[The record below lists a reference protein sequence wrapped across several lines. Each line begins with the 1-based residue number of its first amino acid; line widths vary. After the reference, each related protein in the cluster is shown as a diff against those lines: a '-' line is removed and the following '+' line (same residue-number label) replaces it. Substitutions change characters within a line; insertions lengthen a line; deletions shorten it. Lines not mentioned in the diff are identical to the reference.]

1 MTQGKHT
8 PGPWTVQMQAKWP
21 FGISIQPD
29 IMQMCRVA
37 YSTSHKSLD
46 DVRAA
51 VGFDHNQRDDI
62 SAMVAEQEAN
72 ARLIAAA
79 PDTLEALQATLDE
92 LLCVRDYI
100 DDASRGQLRYR
111 GESDLSEMAGSDL
124 VRIDEAI
131 AAARAAI
138 ARAT

>member
-1 MTQGKHT
+1 MTQEKHT
-8 PGPWTVQMQAKWP
+8 PGPWTVQMQDKWP
-21 FGISIQPD
+21 FGISIEPD
-29 IMQMCRVA
+29 IMQMRRVA

-79 PDTLEALQATLDE
+79 PDMLEALHLALPY
-92 LLCVRDYI
+92 VRNDNT
-100 DDASRGQLRYR
+100 ASV
-111 GESDLSEMAGSDL
+111 M
-124 VRIDEAI
+124 
-131 AAARAAI
+131 RAAI
-138 ARAT
+138 ARATGEKP

>member
-8 PGPWTVQMQAKWP
+8 PGPWVQSGDACIV
-21 FGISIQPD
+21 GPD
-29 IMQMCRVA
+29 RKDVA
-37 YSTSHKSLD
+37 YLTRNTMPNPEL
-46 DVRAA
+46 R
-51 VGFDHNQRDDI
+51 
-62 SAMVAEQEAN
+62 AN

-79 PDTLEALQATLDE
+79 PNMLEALQATLDE
-92 LLCVRDYI
+92 LLCVRDYV

-111 GESDLSEMAGSDL
+111 GESGLSEMAGSDL

-138 ARAT
+138 ARATGEKP